1 MQRQKYK
8 SSPWKICVVT
18 MGKLFV
24 LAATAALFLVLFGCA
39 QNAPIPSGIDAQGK
53 QFRGTDGA
61 RVTIVEFS
69 DFQCPYCAA
78 AQPTLE
84 RLLHEYDGEVKLVYR
99 HYPLPS
105 HPNAQKAAEASEC
118 AADEGQFW
126 QMHDAMYANQQ
137 SLDAAGLARLAAGI
151 GVSEGSFSTC
161 IESGE
166 KTAKIA
172 ADVFDG
178 NRFGVTGTPTFFVNG
193 IPVVGGSYAQLKAAI
208 ETGTG
213 VRRNAP

>member
-1 MQRQKYK
+1 
-8 SSPWKICVVT
+8 

-39 QNAPIPSGIDAQGK
+39 QNASIPSGIDAQGK

-99 HYPLPS
+99 HFPLDQIHSKADKEAELGPFNDQGKS
-105 HPNAQKAAEASEC
+105 TSRVDVPASYTCHSASSSPN
-118 AADEGQFW
+118 
-126 QMHDAMYANQQ
+126 
-137 SLDAAGLARLAAGI
+137 
-151 GVSEGSFSTC
+151 GSFGWRTTC
-161 IESGE
+161 HFRLERS
-166 KTAKIA
+166 
-172 ADVFDG
+172 
-178 NRFGVTGTPTFFVNG
+178 
-193 IPVVGGSYAQLKAAI
+193 L
-208 ETGTG
+208 
-213 VRRNAP
+213 